1 MFREQRE
8 PAATILGLMW
18 GTSHGSSRS
27 MRVNALSSLLAFAT
41 CVAGCSSG
49 STQVR
54 VGEPPDGSTDDAG
67 PTDSSVVTVRAD
79 GAPADGEASVLGR
92 VDAPASDAQ
101 GDSTASADA
110 EATDGRQPDGAGEAS
125 LGNEAG
131 ANGSEAGATGGEAG
145 PTGEGSEGAADETGE
160 PPMGVQDASADTQ
173 ALGDD
178 GGATE
183 EGDATDD
190 GSASDAATF
199 PVVTLVA
206 PCTSAMA
213 TGSTLFDL
221 GHGSQVSVLKQSGN
235 RLLSEDTSGHWILW
249 SLPSK
254 LPLVT
259 GDATSD
265 PLNNPALPQL
275 SGAQSGSP
283 GPGVFSVDLA
293 GSTMAIAS
301 AASITLLSAVDGHLL
316 QTVTID
322 NTLVSTYGLAS
333 DGSYL
338 WVVGQGGLQAY
349 TTGGQRVVNR
359 TNGDYSYSNIFAAPS
374 SLEVG
379 ASPVGDLELVSIAT
393 GASQV
398 ALRSDTLPN
407 GFGTWF
413 TDGSRFVT
421 ATQSGGTVITVY
433 SSAGAKVS
441 QTTLAQS
448 VQAVGGFGPVYWAS
462 AQNGQGSAP
471 QVFAVSGGA
480 NPVWTEAT
488 SNNLNSS
495 LFAAGR
501 LLAFSDTGST
511 QLHVLDLSSVTVR
524 DTDVDIG
531 SSTLFNG
538 NPGTVGLFDADAAGN
553 WAFTDGS
560 TGSLVFDG
568 ADALGPNGP
577 IPLDCGAVQSIA
589 GGAGGRVA
597 VATAAGQILFAD
609 VSTSA
614 RTVLGALGFP
624 ATGLAISDDGKV
636 LAALGATL
644 RIFDLPTGTNPVTLE
659 TTSSSDLFA
668 LARGGGTLGL
678 VIAEGTP
685 VTGTQFARRLYSAS
699 TGALLLNDTVV
710 PAQSGSVPQLAL
722 SPSGLAAITDF
733 TIDPA
738 SALATTNI
746 FRNGTV
752 IGTANGYPVGWLD
765 DSRLVVNTFGS
776 PDAAPSNFVS
786 FSGAN
791 ICDTTGRVVAPLPVP
806 VQLQTLTPVGSTQ
819 FYDPWSDAIYDLD
832 GGVAWS
838 GPAGATVAIG
848 DVAGPFVAVAIDHR
862 VVLETRP

>member
-1 MFREQRE
+1 MFSEQRE
-8 PAATILGLMW
+8 PGAATILGLMW
-18 GTSHGSSRS
+18 GAGPLSSRS
-27 MRVNALSSLLAFAT
+27 IGAKALSSLLAFAA

-54 VGEPPDGSTDDAG
+54 VSEPPDGGTDDAG
-67 PTDSSVVTVRAD
+67 PTDSSVVTMRAD
-79 GAPADGEASVLGR
+79 GALADGEASVLAR
-92 VDAPASDAQ
+92 IDAPASDSQ
-101 GDSTASADA
+101 GDSTASADG
-110 EATDGRQPDGAGEAS
+110 EAADATKPDGAEAS
-125 LGNEAG
+125 PRNEAG
-131 ANGSEAGATGGEAG
+131 ADGGEAGATG
-145 PTGEGSEGAADETGE
+145 EGADGGADETGE
-160 PPMGVQDASADTQ
+160 PPTGVQDAGADTQ
-173 ALGDD
+173 ILGDD
-178 GGATE
+178 GG
-183 EGDATDD
+183 GATDEGGSID
-190 GSASDAATF
+190 GSESDAATF
-199 PVVTLVA
+199 PVVTLVP
-206 PCTSAMA
+206 PCTSAVA

-249 SLPSK
+249 SLTTK
-254 LPLVT
+254 LPVVT

-265 PLNNPALPQL
+265 PSNNPALPQL
-275 SGAQSGSP
+275 GGTQNGTL

-293 GSTMAIAS
+293 GGTMAVAG
-301 AASITLLSAVDGHLL
+301 AASITLLSAVDGHML
-316 QTVTID
+316 QAVAID
-322 NTLVSTYGLAS
+322 NTMVDVYGLAS

-338 WVVGQGGLQAY
+338 WVAGQGGLQAY
-349 TTGGQRVVNR
+349 TTAGKRVVNR
-359 TNGDYSYSNIFAAPS
+359 TSGDYSSSNIFAAPS

-398 ALRSDTLPN
+398 PLRSGTLPN

-413 TDGSRFVT
+413 TDGNRFVT
-421 ATQSGGTVITVY
+421 AGQNGTTVITVY

-441 QTTLAQS
+441 ETTLAQN

-462 AQNGQGSAP
+462 GQNGQSSAP

-480 NPVWTEAT
+480 NPVWTEANP
-488 SNNLNSS
+488 NNLNSS
-495 LFAAGR
+495 IFAAGS

-524 DTDVDIG
+524 DTDVDVGSIG
-531 SSTLFNG
+531 FFNTS
-538 NPGTVGLFDADAAGN
+538 PGTVGLFDADATGN
-553 WAFTDGS
+553 WAFTDS
-560 TGSLVFDG
+560 LTGSLVFDG
-568 ADALGPNGP
+568 ADALGPGGP
-577 IPLDCGAVQSIA
+577 IPLDCGAVQAIA

-597 VATAAGQILFAD
+597 VATAAGQVLFAD
-609 VSTSA
+609 VSITA

-624 ATGLAISDDGKV
+624 ATGLAISDDGGV
-636 LAALGATL
+636 LAALGPTL

-659 TTSSSDLFA
+659 TTPSDLLA

-678 VIAEGTP
+678 VSPLGTDFAGAEF
-685 VTGTQFARRLYSAS
+685 VRRLFNAS
-699 TGALLLNDTVV
+699 TGAILLNDSV
-710 PAQSGSVPQLAL
+710 PAQPGIIAPLAL

-733 TIDPA
+733 SLDPA
-738 SALATTNI
+738 SAQATTNI
-746 FRNGTV
+746 FRNGAIV
-752 IGTANGYPVGWLD
+752 GTANGYPVGWLD
-765 DSRLVVNTFGS
+765 DARLVVNTFGA

-791 ICDTTGRVVAPLPVP
+791 ICDTTGRVLAPLPVP

-832 GGVAWS
+832 GGVAWG

-848 DVAGPFVAVAIDHR
+848 DVAGPFVVVAIDHR